1 MARRSAQDW
10 ESIVATALRR
20 AADLFA
26 LEESPL
32 ADEAYIRDLG
42 RERHPRKAL
51 MYGHAVRAALVAA
64 ATEGAADM
72 DGRFR
77 AFRVA
82 YASGTPI
89 SAAAGQLGMTREHLT
104 RHWRPTAVR
113 LITAQLRATLGPA
126 PIASVADPRAV

>member
-1 MARRSAQDW
+1 MARRSGQDW
-10 ESIVATALRR
+10 EAIVAAALRR

-32 ADEAYIRDLG
+32 AEEAYIRDLA
-42 RERHPRKAL
+42 RERFPRKAL
-51 MYGHAVRAALVAA
+51 MHGHAVRAALVAA
-64 ATEGAADM
+64 AMEGAAEM

-77 AFRVA
+77 AFCVA

-89 SAAAGQLGMTREHLT
+89 SVAASQLGMTREHLT
-104 RHWRPTAVR
+104 RCWRPRAVR

-126 PIASVADPRAV
+126 HMGSAGDPRAA